1 MKRRDILK
9 SCLVAP
15 FVGLLKKKTRSGTK
29 IIAELPKSLTA
40 KDICNMALEEINEP
54 KCLDDEFCQDPNC
67 PYGNGA
73 INPYLANSRQRFP
86 LGTRLVTSGGIPHRY
101 VKSSPNTKIFGKPL
115 SRPIYFWISE
125 NQWIFD
131 NSGDFIKS

>member
-1 MKRRDILK
+1 MKRRDLLK

-15 FVGLLKKKTRSGTK
+15 FVGLFKGKKK
-29 IIAELPKSLTA
+29 
-40 KDICNMALEEINEP
+40 DIPFPSDDQSQPSNSSDSME
-54 KCLDDEFCQDPNC
+54 DEFCQDPNC
-67 PYGNGA
+67 PYCNGA

-101 VKSSPNTKIFGKPL
+101 VKSSPNTKIFGKKL
-115 SRPIYFWISE
+115 TRPIYFWISE